1 MNTYTLPLVV
11 GEYSVCMCVCV
22 HLVVQLCPTLCNPT
36 YCSPPGSVL
45 GIFQARILEWVAIS
59 FSRGME
65 GNWYKLSEGQFGNS
79 YKILKSCFQ
88 EKN

>member
-1 MNTYTLPLVV
+1 MLVL
-11 GEYSVCMCVCV
+11 C
-22 HLVVQLCPTLCNPT
+22 LVVQLCPTLCNPT
-36 YCSPPGSVL
+36 YYSLPGSSVL
-45 GIFQARILEWVAIS
+45 GIFQTRILEWVPVS

>member
-1 MNTYTLPLVV
+1 MCDV
-11 GEYSVCMCVCV
+11 CVCV
-22 HLVVQLCPTLCNPT
+22 HLVFQLCPTLCSPT
-36 YCSPPGSVL
+36 LCSPPGSSVF
-45 GIFQARILEWVAIS
+45 GIIQARVLEWVAIS

-65 GNWYKLSEGQFGNS
+65 GNWYKLSEGQLGNS